1 MEDKFLSSE
10 NQINNKEL
18 NEMKNEQTMNKLKL
32 RKNIMNDMLNKR
44 MRMKQDEEI
53 ENKIF
58 DEFKGYNYTK
68 LHEEIKKIFASN
80 NEQNLIKVLS
90 YIYNVICQKSFND
103 KSKSEMIRCGIT
115 DIFFNLFYNNS
126 NEFIFPLCCAILA
139 NFCSEYFDFSTKLI
153 NEKGIKIIYDK
164 LSKNFSNNI
173 SAVSN
178 CVLIY
183 KDSLSHLI
191 DQINNK
197 NSKYSDLSYNCKR
210 YLCHFTN
217 WILCEKS
224 IFSAFETNTFLAFF
238 KLIELLKTSVSVP
251 NQYDLDF
258 EQGSGSVDNLF
269 SYVLE
274 QPVKNLEYFALQNYL
289 ELLILLSKEKKYHVH
304 LTHGD
309 KNIFDVIKRL
319 CGYLYLNQNSSQEE
333 RDNFPMLEPFMLG
346 YCFEIMS
353 NLPLEVIKRED
364 IMALI
369 STLFFN
375 YRTSIT
381 SSEVPSSIMNLFV
394 SLSENISQDERIYN
408 FLIAPGNKII
418 LSCIR
423 IYVRNKICYIKVMQF
438 LINIFEA
445 KNFDELENVKFQN
458 VIKCIADGLE
468 HEEIQVNSK
477 SVYCLKKIIEIN
489 NRRKYNLDLL
499 RHFEENHVLEK
510 LKTLVL
516 NKNYDN
522 ISEEEN
528 ADDLIAYIED
538 MIKKED
544 NKIC

>member
-1 MEDKFLSSE
+1 M
-10 NQINNKEL
+10 IN
-18 NEMKNEQTMNKLKL
+18 
-32 RKNIMNDMLNKR
+32 
-44 MRMKQDEEI
+44 
-53 ENKIF
+53 
-58 DEFKGYNYTK
+58 
-68 LHEEIKKIFASN
+68 
-80 NEQNLIKVLS
+80 
-90 YIYNVICQKSFND
+90 
-103 KSKSEMIRCGIT
+103 
-115 DIFFNLFYNNS
+115 
-126 NEFIFPLCCAILA
+126 
-139 NFCSEYFDFSTKLI
+139 
-153 NEKGIKIIYDK
+153 
-164 LSKNFSNNI
+164 
-173 SAVSN
+173 
-178 CVLIY
+178 
-183 KDSLSHLI
+183 LSHLI

-304 LTHGD
+304 LTYGD

-489 NRRKYNLDLL
+489 NRKKYNLDLL